1 MLGLLVPKHVELE
14 GNLNSEQY
22 RHTRL
27 TVALLAM
34 QTIMLQN
41 KTATLNLVLGQVHV
55 TLFSVIALQ
64 LCVLLDYT
72 GMNLEYAICE

>member
-14 GNLNSEQY
+14 GNINSEQY

-41 KTATLNLVLGQVHV
+41 KNATLNLVLGQVN
-55 TLFSVIALQ
+55 LAAYCVIEL
-64 LCVLLDYT
+64 
-72 GMNLEYAICE
+72 

>member
-14 GNLNSEQY
+14 GNINSEQY

-41 KTATLNLVLGQVHV
+41 KTATLNLVLGQVHFTV
-55 TLFSVIALQ
+55 FSVLALQ
-64 LCVLLDYT
+64 LCLLIDYIL
-72 GMNLEYAICE
+72 MHLEYAIC